1 MKAAQI
7 RHGNA
12 RRAQASTRSNRISRR
27 GKVDQ
32 SPHASRGKPRRDR
45 RGYWPQSRNSRKSR
59 ELRVA
64 GPAVWGL
71 VGVGVLV
78 IGAVL
83 LSVLTAIAG
92 VAICV
97 GAFFVSRRNR
107 TESRLRSA
115 FGKSGGS

>member
-1 MKAAQI
+1 METQEE
-7 RHGNA
+7 
-12 RRAQASTRSNRISRR
+12 
-27 GKVDQ
+27 
-32 SPHASRGKPRRDR
+32 PRRR
-45 RGYWPQSRNSRKSR
+45 PGPIGFHGEAKSTSLRMPPAANPGGIGEAIGPRAETPRKSR